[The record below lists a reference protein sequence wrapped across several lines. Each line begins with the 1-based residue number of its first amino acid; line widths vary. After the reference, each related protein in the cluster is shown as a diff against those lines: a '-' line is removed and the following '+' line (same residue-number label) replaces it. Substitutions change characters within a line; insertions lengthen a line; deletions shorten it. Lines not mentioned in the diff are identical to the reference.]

1 MSDPQSSSLCKTCSY
16 FSKCESGDPDGL
28 LDGID
33 ANVPVPAHVGME
45 DLGEEAHLGRVERV
59 RERYLRTTIK

>member
-1 MSDPQSSSLCKTCSY
+1 MFY